1 MSQDTISR
9 SALLDILGGLDGE
22 EKQRFEAMLGAM
34 GVKVP
39 QRKKHS
45 GYTVKKVIVPKEY
58 YLNWHIKCKL
68 CGFEEDFYFYM
79 KYDKERTCL
88 ISEPIESHKIIEY
101 TLVNWRTEQKQRETC
116 PRCLSH
122 LKGVPHKEVCELL
135 VKAKGILSEIPIF

>member
-45 GYTVKKVIVPKEY
+45 GYTVKKVIV
-58 YLNWHIKCKL
+58 
-68 CGFEEDFYFYM
+68 
-79 KYDKERTCL
+79 
-88 ISEPIESHKIIEY
+88 
-101 TLVNWRTEQKQRETC
+101 QKNIT
-116 PRCLSH
+116 
-122 LKGVPHKEVCELL
+122 
-135 VKAKGILSEIPIF
+135 